1 RPMVGEFADVLE
13 VLGYT
18 ADEVAGLLL
27 VVVAER
33 QLLQMVERL
42 PPHVGLDV
50 DAEHVAP
57 VGDHEGKEGVEQ
69 VDERQAD
76 GGEGDYPPLP
86 AGQQL
91 IDEHLHG
98 DREAQLEDA
107 EYYRRGEIEYEQAP
121 IGRVIS
127 EEPLQHRAMVL
138 G

>member
-1 RPMVGEFADVLE
+1 
-13 VLGYT
+13 LGDATYVMT
-18 ADEVAGLLL
+18 GLLL
-27 VVVAER
+27 VEVTEG
-33 QLLQMVERL
+33 QFLQMVERL
-42 PPHVGLDV
+42 PPHVGVDV

-107 EYYRRGEIEYEQAP
+107 EYYRGGEIEYEQAP

-127 EEPLQHRAMVL
+127 EEPLQHR
-138 G
+138 